1 MVTCY
6 YSNGVVLVDLTCVN
20 AFISY
25 VHCMGLNKLIV
36 VMSKRRFGMP
46 EVKMDKLGR
55 QE

>member
-25 VHCMGLNKLIV
+25 MGLNKLIV
-36 VMSKRRFGMP
+36 VMSKRCFGMP
-46 EVKMDKLGR
+46 ELKMDKLGR